1 MSLIANNCYRYNYE
15 MQLWELRDYTAED
28 LLDNWSD
35 IYRYASMEETEED
48 VNFLAD
54 CLDVLNEKVLLL
66 SDEDRVQVLGRAKM
80 DLESISIG
88 PNVLRM
94 VG

>member
-1 MSLIANNCYRYNYE
+1 MTIVANNSYRYNYE
-15 MQLWELRDYTAED
+15 MQLWELRDYTTED
-28 LLDNWSD
+28 LLANWSD
-35 IYRYASMEETEED
+35 IYRYASTEETEED
-48 VNFLAD
+48 VYFLAD
-54 CLDVLNEKVLLL
+54 CLDVLNEKVLRLPAEER
-66 SDEDRVQVLGRAKM
+66 SQVLDRAKK